1 MFSIVTHTTHPDSE
15 SSQFILPDLVNDCHY
30 PLRKNPHCYAVSR
43 TSDQWLT
50 DVAQLV
56 EPEVRKYL
64 DADIGDAFHLQVC
77 AEFLNWAFVIDD
89 WMECGVVDVREAHES
104 CILALHDPINFETE
118 QLGAKMCK
126 SFFSRFKETA
136 GPGCTERFIHGSE
149 LFFAAVAKYLDD
161 RAKGNMYDLPSYIA
175 LRKDLVA
182 MKICSALIEFAVV
195 LHPVFQA
202 LEDATN
208 DHVSWCNDIFSY
220 NKEQSCGSAPWE
232 NIVAVLMHNR
242 GLDLQGAMD
251 YTGQMCKD
259 AIQHFESNRSIL
271 PSWGEEIDR
280 QLAIHIE
287 GLQNWMVGSLHWH
300 LNTPRYAVKP
310 DRIVKLLP
318 KKPFGFNFSFS
329 FLRVTLPIRLL
340 YHRCMYIE
348 ESRILVRIK
357 VYASAR
363 IDLRAI

>member
-1 MFSIVTHTTHPDSE
+1 MFPTVTHTTHPDSE
-15 SSQFILPDLVNDCHY
+15 PSQFILPDLVNDCHY

-43 TSDQWLT
+43 ASDQWLT

-56 EPEVRKYL
+56 EPEVREYL
-64 DADIGDAFHLQVC
+64 DADIGGCAAVCHPDADAFHLQVC

-136 GPGCTERFIHGSE
+136 GPGCTERFIRGSE
-149 LFFAAVAKYLDD
+149 LFFAAVAKHLDD

-182 MKICSALIEFAVV
+182 MKICSALIEFAGRIDLPDEVV
-195 LHPVFQA
+195 SHPVFQA
-202 LEDATN
+202 LEDAAN

-220 NKEQSCGSAPWE
+220 NKEQSRGSAPWE
-232 NIVAVLMHNR
+232 NIVSVLMHDR

-251 YTGQMCKD
+251 YAGQMCKD
-259 AIQHFESNRSIL
+259 AIQRFESNRVVL
-271 PSWGEEIDR
+271 PSWGEEVDR
-280 QLAIHIE
+280 QVAIHID

-300 LNTPRYAVKP
+300 LNCIRYFGKDGHAVKL

-318 KKPFGFNFSFS
+318 KRP
-329 FLRVTLPIRLL
+329 L
-340 YHRCMYIE
+340 
-348 ESRILVRIK
+348 
-357 VYASAR
+357 
-363 IDLRAI
+363 